1 MKASKAVEIFSSM
14 NPDDEVWVSYMTKN
28 DVAESFESQDITDE
42 NDNPIDT
49 KPFVTNNT
57 VERIMSALDNDD
69 YLWERFNDTFSDT
82 CVEVLNDL
90 LQEVKEDTELWD
102 KEDKELWDTEGVTNE
117 SERTITTT

>member
-102 KEDKELWDTEGVTNE
+102 KEDKELWDTEGVKNE
-117 SERTITTT
+117 SK